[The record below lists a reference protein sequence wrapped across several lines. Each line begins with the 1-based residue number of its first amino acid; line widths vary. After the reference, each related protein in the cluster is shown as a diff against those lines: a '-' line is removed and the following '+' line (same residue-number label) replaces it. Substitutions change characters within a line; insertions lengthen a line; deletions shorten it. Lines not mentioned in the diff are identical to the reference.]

1 MNGSIMP
8 LWPTLLPPI
17 CDPLWFTADLAKNEE
32 AELAALEKELE
43 QEKLQLKEQSDFQK
57 DNKEVQFFPN
67 DLF

>member
-17 CDPLWFTADLAKNEE
+17 CDPLWFTADLPKNEE

-43 QEKLQLKEQSDFQK
+43 QEKLQLKEQSDFK
-57 DNKEVQFFPN
+57 MIINF
-67 DLF
+67 